1 MKELSYINFIIV
13 VLFMACYSYQMVY
26 MLVAWFKKQKRYRA
40 KKNHRYAVVIAAR
53 NEEEVL
59 PQLIESI
66 RWQKYPQELIDIFV
80 VADNCTDSTAQ
91 VCRELGTCVYER
103 QDNEKVGKGYAL
115 DFLFNKIM
123 EEHGDKGYEAYM
135 VFDADNIVDE
145 NYVTEMN
152 KVFDNGYSAV
162 TSYRNSKN
170 FADNWISSGYSLWF
184 LKEAKYM
191 NNPRMTLNTSCA
203 VSGTGFLVSAEI
215 IKKNNGWKYFTL
227 TEDIEFTFDRV
238 AAGDNIGYA
247 ENAIVYDEQPTKLG
261 VSITQRSRWIKGYI
275 QVLGKYAGKMGK
287 KVVLDGSFSA
297 FDMVMNSL
305 PSYLLTLASVILN
318 TVMFVFGI
326 VTHQDM
332 NILIYSCAMTVFNAY
347 LFLAAL
353 GAVTAVTERKRINAT
368 NKQLVASVLTFP
380 LYVGTYVFAV
390 LVALFTDVKWKP
402 IRHNAAD
409 SADEMKKLTK
419 NR

>member
-26 MLVAWFKKQKRYRA
+26 MLVAWFKKHKRYRA

-91 VCRELGTCVYER
+91 VCRELGACVYER

-162 TSYRNSKN
+162 TETQK
-170 FADNWISSGYSLWF
+170 
-184 LKEAKYM
+184 
-191 NNPRMTLNTSCA
+191 TLPI
-203 VSGTGFLVSAEI
+203 TGF
-215 IKKNNGWKYFTL
+215 
-227 TEDIEFTFDRV
+227 
-238 AAGDNIGYA
+238 
-247 ENAIVYDEQPTKLG
+247 P
-261 VSITQRSRWIKGYI
+261 
-275 QVLGKYAGKMGK
+275 
-287 KVVLDGSFSA
+287 
-297 FDMVMNSL
+297 
-305 PSYLLTLASVILN
+305 PVIPCG
-318 TVMFVFGI
+318 F
-326 VTHQDM
+326 
-332 NILIYSCAMTVFNAY
+332 
-347 LFLAAL
+347 
-353 GAVTAVTERKRINAT
+353 
-368 NKQLVASVLTFP
+368 
-380 LYVGTYVFAV
+380 
-390 LVALFTDVKWKP
+390 
-402 IRHNAAD
+402 
-409 SADEMKKLTK
+409 
-419 NR
+419 